1 MSRHADSDDSSNEGS
16 GTDSEEDQ
24 KPDEMS
30 SRSEGS
36 SESDSGDET
45 EETESRYMVQKN
57 DPGDKRTRE
66 DLAAVEPAAKK
77 LKTLGGGGV
86 RPTIPTKC
94 DSQIK
99 TLPANRTVA
108 TAKTPP
114 VKKPVDPLPKKPG
127 EAQAKKK
134 EPEKEPTPK
143 KTPQNWSSEDEI
155 ELISRILSDMKTGI
169 RPPKRGSRGDNYHY
183 WGDLLEACRSKFITD
198 WSKEQ
203 LYDKYR
209 RIKMRYDEMVKKE
222 RSEGIT
228 ALKFKNPG
236 EEKVYKLWKEIYD
249 MQEQEES
256 EPPSAVKPDA
266 NKKTRTPPPLKS
278 SEDDTKKD
286 VASTSKKPKPPAAAA
301 RQEPK
306 QNGSVGE
313 QRQQQQQ
320 PQSPPPPQAERNLTV
335 AAMNELQ
342 KKSNAALSEMQGKID
357 EIMNDFH
364 ARSQGMVQEAV
375 KGAGGKAEWLNEW
388 LTFSMARG
396 SATPFFGMEMLGGIG
411 TGWIGGPWDG
421 SSPAAMKLKEHWLK
435 QQEDELRVME
445 QRVRLLQDL
454 CRHQQELLKARGH

>member
-86 RPTIPTKC
+86 RPTIPTKS

-306 QNGSVGE
+306 QNGSVSE

-421 SSPAAMKLKEHWLK
+421 SSPTAMKLKEHWLK